1 MSNLKIGDKIYQQNY
16 GKITGTYTVQ
26 RVTKTLAICE
36 GDAKFR
42 IEYNSPNWINSAGN
56 IDKWNTNSF
65 SLETPE
71 LKEMLYRQISIM
83 EIRGKK
89 FEEMTTEQIR
99 AIMAIIK
106 KPKEEE
112 K

>member
-1 MSNLKIGDKIYQQNY
+1 
-16 GKITGTYTVQ
+16 
-26 RVTKTLAICE
+26 
-36 GDAKFR
+36 
-42 IEYNSPNWINSAGN
+42 
-56 IDKWNTNSF
+56 
-65 SLETPE
+65 LETPE